1 MTPKILAIL
10 GFLLI
15 TISSYELEGEVLVLT
30 DADDFDAV
38 LK

>member
-10 GFLLI
+10 GLLLI
-15 TISSYELEGEVLVLT
+15 IVSSYELEGEVLVLT
-30 DADDFDAV
+30 DADDFNAV